1 MKASGLFVRA
11 LEAEGVEYIFEIPG
25 EENLEIFNK
34 WSD

>member
-11 LEAEGVEYIFEIPG
+11 LEAEGVEYIFVFPG
-25 EENLEIFNK
+25 EENFELFNK